1 MDNTHP
7 REQENQRALMKQK
20 SNSKAIEK
28 MKYPAPAVQ
37 GQSILASHKVQMT
50 YEDRKNFLENVV
62 LTT

>member
-1 MDNTHP
+1 
-7 REQENQRALMKQK
+7 MKQK

-37 GQSILASHKVQMT
+37 GQSILAIHKVQMT